1 MWHNHMASA
10 GVLGGMKPILAVVAL
25 ASTVTLVTACSDGGG
40 PVGVSAGSASQVVRA
55 SPVSSGTI
63 GVSPPVTV
71 AKVRAAGGVYRL
83 PLPFPSVT
91 ATPYGVYVSWDAT
104 SHGHATSDVLARIDP
119 ASGRITASVL
129 TDGFGQ
135 ALAADGSLW
144 VTTGSEVL
152 RLKPATLAVISR
164 VRLGPPGPGP
174 GSLAVAGGALWLA
187 GAGQLIRVPLT
198 TGAIIKVVR
207 LPHSDSSDV
216 GSDATGTV
224 LVVSTAY
231 DGSGVRI
238 ERRDPVTGA
247 LIRST
252 PPTSAVAAPGIGG
265 VIGSDV
271 WYAVSGGMGGGVGR
285 LNVVTLAQEPFSLNW
300 NATNAIRV
308 WVANGLVWVT
318 QAAGGPRLNFCAA
331 PGTGHV
337 LASLPLGGADSG
349 IVRAI
354 GSQYLYYLPNT
365 GNPLLSRVPIPAG
378 CRGTG
383 GSLGCAPGYPGDLP
397 RPTKGAA
404 IQNHDDEDQ
413 STLQRG
419 TMGVRQEGY
428 G

>member
-1 MWHNHMASA
+1 
-10 GVLGGMKPILAVVAL
+10 MKPVLALVAL
-25 ASTVTLVTACSDGGG
+25 AGTATLVAACSGGG
-40 PVGVSAGSASQVVRA
+40 AGPDGVSAGRV
-55 SPVSSGTI
+55 SPVVSAPPVNSGAI

-71 AKVRAAGGVYRL
+71 AEVRAAGGVYRL
-83 PLPFPSVT
+83 PLPFPSVA
-91 ATPYGVYVSWDAT
+91 ATPYGVYVSWDVT
-104 SHGHATSDVLARIDP
+104 SYGRATSDVLARIDP
-119 ASGRITASVL
+119 PSGTITASVL

-135 ALAADGSLW
+135 AVAAGGSLW

-152 RLKPATLAVISR
+152 RLNPVTLAVISR
-164 VRLGPPGPGP
+164 VRLGQPGPGP

-187 GAGQLIRVPLT
+187 EGSQLIRVSLR

-207 LPHSDSSDV
+207 LPHTDRSDV
-216 GSDATGTV
+216 GSDAAGTV

-231 DGSGVRI
+231 GGSDVRI

-252 PPTSAVAAPGIGG
+252 PPTSAVTAPGIGG
-265 VIGSDV
+265 VIGSEV
-271 WYAVSGGMGGGVGR
+271 WYSVSGGMGGGVGR
-285 LNVVTLAQEPFSLNW
+285 LNVVTLTQEPFSLHW

-365 GNPLLSRVPIPAG
+365 ANPLLSRVRIPAP
-378 CRGTG
+378 CRGSWYRG
-383 GSLGCAPGYPGDLP
+383 ARSPGPSSA
-397 RPTKGAA
+397 R
-404 IQNHDDEDQ
+404 
-413 STLQRG
+413 
-419 TMGVRQEGY
+419 
-428 G
+428 

>member
-1 MWHNHMASA
+1 
-10 GVLGGMKPILAVVAL
+10 
-25 ASTVTLVTACSDGGG
+25 
-40 PVGVSAGSASQVVRA
+40 
-55 SPVSSGTI
+55 
-63 GVSPPVTV
+63 VTV
-71 AKVRAAGGVYRL
+71 AEVRAAGGVYRL
-83 PLPFPSVT
+83 PLPFPSVA
-91 ATPYGVYVSWDAT
+91 ATPSGVYVSWDVT
-104 SHGHATSDVLARIDP
+104 SYGHTTSDVLARIDP
-119 ASGRITASVL
+119 ASGKITASVL

-135 ALAADGSLW
+135 AVAADGSLW

-164 VRLGPPGPGP
+164 MPLGQPGPGP
-174 GSLAVAGGALWLA
+174 ASLAVAGGALWLA
-187 GAGQLIRVPLT
+187 GTGQLIRVSLT

-207 LPHSDSSDV
+207 LPHSDRSDV
-216 GSDATGTV
+216 GSDATGTT

-231 DGSGVRI
+231 GGSGVRI

-247 LIRST
+247 LIGST
-252 PPTSAVAAPGIGG
+252 PPTSAVTAPGIGG

-271 WYAVSGGMGGGVGR
+271 WYSVSGGMGGSVGR
-285 LNVVTLAQEPFSLNW
+285 LNVVTLAQEPFSLSW

-318 QAAGGPRLNFCAA
+318 QAGGGPRLNFCAA
-331 PGTGHV
+331 PGTGHI

-428 G
+428 GEAKLPGLGPNRDRREGDIQLSGWQAAGEISGSLCPGYQPSGGEQADGCHGEAGEPEDD

>member
-1 MWHNHMASA
+1 MASA
-10 GVLGGMKPILAVVAL
+10 GVVGGMKPVLAMVAL
-25 ASTVTLVTACSDGGG
+25 AGTAMLVMACSGAGAS
-40 PVGVSAGSASQVVRA
+40 PAAVSAGSVSPVVSA
-55 SPVSSGTI
+55 SPVNSDPI
-63 GVSPPVTV
+63 GVSPPVRV
-71 AKVRAAGGVYRL
+71 AEVRAAGGVYRL

-91 ATPYGVYVSWDAT
+91 ATPYGIYVSWDVT
-104 SHGHATSDVLARIDP
+104 SHGRATSDVLARIDP
-119 ASGRITASVL
+119 PSGKITASVL
-129 TDGFGQ
+129 VDGFGQ

-152 RLKPATLAVISR
+152 RLKPGTLAVISR
-164 VRLGPPGPGP
+164 LRLGHPGPGP
-174 GSLAVAGGALWLA
+174 GSLALAGGALWA
-187 GAGQLIRVPLT
+187 TGAGQLIRVSLT

-216 GSDATGTV
+216 GSDAAGTV

-231 DGSGVRI
+231 SGSDVRI

-252 PPTSAVAAPGIGG
+252 PPASAVTAPGIGG
-265 VIGSDV
+265 VTGSDV
-271 WYAVSGGMGGGVGR
+271 WYSVSGGMGGGVGR
-285 LNVVTLAQEPFSLNW
+285 LDVVTLAQEPFSLHW

-318 QAAGGPRLNFCAA
+318 QAAGGPRLNFCAV

-365 GNPLLSRVPIPAG
+365 GSPLLTRVRIPAA
-378 CRGTG
+378 CRAAG
-383 GSLGCAPGYPGDLP
+383 LR
-397 RPTKGAA
+397 RPA
-404 IQNHDDEDQ
+404 
-413 STLQRG
+413 
-419 TMGVRQEGY
+419 
-428 G
+428 

>member
-1 MWHNHMASA
+1 
-10 GVLGGMKPILAVVAL
+10 MKPVLAVVAL
-25 ASTVTLVTACSDGGG
+25 AGAATLVTACGGAG
-40 PVGVSAGSASQVVRA
+40 ARTAAVGAGSVSPVVSVSPANPGTGGVSA
-55 SPVSSGTI
+55 PVS
-63 GVSPPVTV
+63 V
-71 AKVRAAGGVYRL
+71 AEVRAAGGVYRL
-83 PLPFPSVT
+83 PLPFPAVT
-91 ATPYGVYVSWDAT
+91 ATPYGVYVSWDVT
-104 SHGHATSDVLARIDP
+104 SQGRATSDVLARIDP
-119 ASGRITASVL
+119 ASGKITASVL

-164 VRLGPPGPGP
+164 VRLGRPGPGP

-187 GAGQLIRVPLT
+187 GAGQLIRVSLR
-198 TGAIIKVVR
+198 TGAILTVVR
-207 LPHSDSSDV
+207 LPHADRSDV
-216 GSDATGTV
+216 GSDAAGTV
-224 LVVSTAY
+224 LVVSTA
-231 DGSGVRI
+231 DGGSGVRI

-252 PPTSAVAAPGIGG
+252 PPASAVTAPGIGG

-271 WYAVSGGMGGGVGR
+271 WYSVSGGMGGGVGR

-354 GSQYLYYLPNT
+354 GSQYVYYLPDTANS
-365 GNPLLSRVPIPAG
+365 LLRRVPIPAA
-378 CRGTG
+378 CRGRDVVRST
-383 GSLGCAPGYPGDLP
+383 
-397 RPTKGAA
+397 AA
-404 IQNHDDEDQ
+404 DE
-413 STLQRG
+413 
-419 TMGVRQEGY
+419 GVRSDSFSAAARSAWLKADCAGEDRN
-428 G
+428 

>member
-1 MWHNHMASA
+1 
-10 GVLGGMKPILAVVAL
+10 VV
-25 ASTVTLVTACSDGGG
+25 S
-40 PVGVSAGSASQVVRA
+40 A
-55 SPVSSGTI
+55 SPVGSGTI

-71 AKVRAAGGVYRL
+71 AEVRAAGGVYRL

-91 ATPYGVYVSWDAT
+91 ATPDGVYVSWDVT
-104 SHGHATSDVLARIDP
+104 SYGHATSDVLARIDP

-152 RLKPATLAVISR
+152 RLKPVTLAVISQ
-164 VRLGPPGPGP
+164 VRLGQPGPGP

-187 GAGQLIRVPLT
+187 GAGRLIRVSLT
-198 TGAIIKVVR
+198 TGAISKVVR

-216 GSDATGTV
+216 GSDAAGTV

-231 DGSGVRI
+231 GGSGVRI

-252 PPTSAVAAPGIGG
+252 PPASAVAAPGIGG
-265 VIGSDV
+265 VTGSDL
-271 WYAVSGGMGGGVGR
+271 WYSVSGGMGGGVGR

-365 GNPLLSRVPIPAG
+365 GNPLLSRVRIPAA

-383 GSLGCAPGYPGDLP
+383 LRHSP
-397 RPTKGAA
+397 
-404 IQNHDDEDQ
+404 
-413 STLQRG
+413 
-419 TMGVRQEGY
+419 
-428 G
+428 